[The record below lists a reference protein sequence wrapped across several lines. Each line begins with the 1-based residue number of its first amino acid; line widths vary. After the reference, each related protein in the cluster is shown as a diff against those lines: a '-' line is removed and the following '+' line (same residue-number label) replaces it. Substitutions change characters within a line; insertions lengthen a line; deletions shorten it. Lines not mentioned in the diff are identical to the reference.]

1 MTTLERPVSALS
13 IPDLG
18 RLLIA
23 PVVAGLAL
31 GVGDLVVMTHLAYPW
46 ANLANSSAVWA
57 ISAFLLGAVLRTGPI
72 RSAVAGAVMLVVAV
86 EAYYGYAAFLK
97 LDGVATVWSAH
108 ARMWMVFGVIA
119 GVVFG
124 VAGSWTSGNVWWQRV
139 VGCAAGAGVLIGE
152 AVLSWRNV
160 DLVYGT
166 FHLQAAETAGFTA
179 VLGIAVLIGTS
190 RRLSVFLP
198 AAFAVVPAS
207 LFCAAAFSAVGIA
220 Y

>member
-1 MTTLERPVSALS
+1 MTTLERPVSAPS
-13 IPDLG
+13 VVDVG

-23 PVVAGLAL
+23 PVTAGLAL
-31 GVGDLVVMTHLAYPW
+31 GVGDLVVMTHVSYPW

-57 ISAFLLGAVLRTGPI
+57 IGAFLLGAVLRTDPV
-72 RSAVAGAVMLVVAV
+72 RSAVAGVVMLVVAV
-86 EAYYGYAAFLK
+86 EAYYGYAAFLG

-166 FHLQAAETAGFTA
+166 FHVQLAETAGFMA
-179 VLGIAVLIGTS
+179 LLGIAVLIGTS